1 MPVRKYVSLI
11 LVLMFAFTLIA
22 YSVQAAEK
30 TATKEEPALVGSA
43 KGGKYHLP
51 SCKLAK
57 KIKPENMVN
66 FKDAAEAEKKGYDP
80 CKTCIPN
87 QEAAKPDTKPVTKT
101 QK

>member
-11 LVLMFAFTLIA
+11 LVLMFAFTLAA

-30 TATKEEPALVGSA
+30 TATKEEPAFVGSA

-51 SCKLAK
+51 SCNLAK
-57 KIKPENMVN
+57 KIKPENMVT
-66 FKDAAEAEKKGYDP
+66 FKDVAEAEKEGYEP
-80 CKTCIPN
+80 CKTCIPAAA
-87 QEAAKPDTKPVTKT
+87 AAKPATET

>member
-11 LVLMFAFTLIA
+11 LVLMFAFTLVA
-22 YSVQAAEK
+22 FSVQAAEK
-30 TATKEEPALVGSA
+30 TATKEEPAFVGSA

-57 KIKPENMVN
+57 KIKQENMVT
-66 FKDAAEAEKKGYDP
+66 FKDVAEAEKKGYEP
-80 CKTCIPN
+80 CKTCIPAPT
-87 QEAAKPDTKPVTKT
+87 AAKPDTKPAAKT

>member
-11 LVLMFAFTLIA
+11 LLMMFAFTLVA

-30 TATKEEPALVGSA
+30 TATKEESAFVGSA
-43 KGGKYHLP
+43 KGSKYHLP

-57 KIKPENMVN
+57 KIKPENMVT
-66 FKDAAEAEKKGYDP
+66 FKDVAEAERKGYEP
-80 CKTCIPN
+80 CKACIPAPA
-87 QEAAKPDTKPVTKT
+87 AAKPATKT